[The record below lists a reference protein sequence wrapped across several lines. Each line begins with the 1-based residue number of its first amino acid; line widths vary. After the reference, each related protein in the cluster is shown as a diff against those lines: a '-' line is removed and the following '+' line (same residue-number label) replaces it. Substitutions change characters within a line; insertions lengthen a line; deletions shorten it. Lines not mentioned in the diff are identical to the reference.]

1 MIHEIRQGVQLI
13 VRFQLRTH
21 CTRTYCDWYCF
32 AIFHAQHER
41 GLGIGAHH
49 ERFIALVEIPEHK
62 KWNIAHPKRLDRLI
76 AIRMGTEWI
85 FRMSPRNRQA
95 SGYKLESHFLSPHF
109 ALGSD
114 RLQEIIDILIRDPD
128 NQITIRMSSVKF
140 THLRDSP
147 EKFLLIQE
155 KIARIVVELALSEH
169 RLGEWT
175 MSFSTVATDKK
186 IKILL
191 YYRHAVVRVMA
202 EFSEDI
208 IRSSVH

>member
-1 MIHEIRQGVQLI
+1 
-13 VRFQLRTH
+13 
-21 CTRTYCDWYCF
+21 
-32 AIFHAQHER
+32 
-41 GLGIGAHH
+41 
-49 ERFIALVEIPEHK
+49 
-62 KWNIAHPKRLDRLI
+62 
-76 AIRMGTEWI
+76 
-85 FRMSPRNRQA
+85 MSPGNRQA
-95 SGYKLESHFLSPHF
+95 SGYKLEPHFLSPHF
-109 ALGSD
+109 TLGSD
-114 RLQEIIDILIRDPD
+114 RLPEIIDILIRHPD

-175 MSFSTVATDKK
+175 MSFSTVTTDKK